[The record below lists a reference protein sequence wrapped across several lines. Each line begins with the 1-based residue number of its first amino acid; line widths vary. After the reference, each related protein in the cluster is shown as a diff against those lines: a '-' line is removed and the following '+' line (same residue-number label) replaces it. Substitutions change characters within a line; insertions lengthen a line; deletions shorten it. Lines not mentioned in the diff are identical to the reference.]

1 MSYRT
6 DQWHNFYVGNNRSG
20 ENFTSVPKKTGS
32 GYAVP
37 GSANNDFIYP
47 SRAVRGID
55 NKGNPTSNLLKRGY
69 MRSLLTGDGL
79 DIKKCQFQFNPSSIN
94 QSVTQNTSILNFL
107 QIDPYQYSQPLPGNV
122 TFQFD
127 LFFDRSMEISNY
139 TRDFS
144 PPTEDPWA
152 KLGPEQIGVLHD
164 LSALYSIIGVGVSE
178 YMENRALNA
187 AQEYIG
193 TAIDTLVDRKTT
205 EITSDDVA
213 GLDADQERADYRQA
227 ATDFL
232 GLNRGNTAF
241 LLPLPVRV
249 VFSSLYIVEG
259 LVQDF
264 NVLFTKFSTS
274 MVPMQCSVTV
284 TFEAKYIGFAKKD
297 TFFTDV
303 LEKAR
308 EEAGKKQYDQI
319 SATYAGYLD
328 SIIDDLTTVR
338 MMVTEDDEKADKEQD
353 YSGSTAITKF
363 VSMDV
368 PGRSDRNIENLDK
381 YVKLLF
387 NDRGKLYNLMTQGT
401 SVSIAASGRV
411 EAWRFTR
418 DFRRANSRIFN
429 SAGLYQNILSA
440 GVSANSGVP
449 EYDRAASAGKDI
461 TNALDNWISRA
472 GDLPSRGPDEVYQN
486 FFPAQERVGDRVFN
500 TVVKLWEVQIGDANR
515 GDDAVVNA
523 STSDEWLEMK
533 TKFCYSNNQTFGNSD
548 RNLADDEGNTPN
560 ESSMD
565 YDEAAVFWAVKFTLQ
580 LVVNVNGE
588 SATRETTAY
597 IIRNQ
602 NGDFNVDTSLKFDW
616 EALRDDVIMTTSE
629 AAGQNISATGA

>member
-6 DQWHNFYVGNNRSG
+6 DQWFRFRGGTDFTG
-20 ENFTSVPKKTGS
+20 EQFTPVTKRTGS

-37 GSANNDFIYP
+37 GSGNNDFIYP
-47 SRAVRGID
+47 ARAVRGID
-55 NKGNPTSNLLKRGY
+55 SKGNPTSTYLKRGY
-69 MRSLLTGDGL
+69 IRSLLTGDGL
-79 DIKKCQFQFNPSSIN
+79 DIKKCQFQFNPATIN

-127 LFFDRSMEISNY
+127 LFFDRSMEVANGGGNS
-139 TRDFS
+139 S
-144 PPTEDPWA
+144 VSEDPWA
-152 KLGPEQIGVLHD
+152 RLGPDQVGVLHD
-164 LSALYSIIGVGVSE
+164 LSSLYSIIGVGVSE

-205 EITSDDVA
+205 EITSDDA
-213 GLDADQERADYRQA
+213 TGLDADQERADYKQA

-264 NVLFTKFSTS
+264 NVLFTKFSTN

-303 LEKAR
+303 LDKAR
-308 EEAGKKQYDQI
+308 AEAGSKQYNQI
-319 SATYAGYLD
+319 SDAYAGYLD
-328 SIIDDLTTVR
+328 SLIDDFTTVR

-363 VSMDV
+363 VSMDR
-368 PGRSDRNIENLDK
+368 PGRGDRNIENLDK

-401 SVSIAASGRV
+401 SVSIAVSGRV
-411 EAWRFTR
+411 EAWRFTN
-418 DFRRANSRIFN
+418 DFRRVHSSLFN
-429 SAGLYQNILSA
+429 AAGRYQELLNI
-440 GVSANSGVP
+440 GVSENSVNSDAN
-449 EYDRAASAGKDI
+449 RAAEAGSGI
-461 TNALDNWISRA
+461 VRALDSWISRA
-472 GDLPSRGPDEVYQN
+472 GDSTTRLPDEVYEN
-486 FFPAQERVGDRVFN
+486 SFPAQERTENRRFN

-533 TKFCYSNNQTFGNSD
+533 TKFCYSNNQTFGNAD
-548 RNLADDEGNTPN
+548 RNLDDGVNTPN
-560 ESSMD
+560 EDSMD

-580 LVVNVNGE
+580 LVVNINGE

-616 EALRDDVIMTTSE
+616 EALRNDIIETTSE

>member
-6 DQWHNFYVGNNRSG
+6 DQWFRFRGGTNLTG
-20 ENFTSVPKKTGS
+20 ENFTSVPTRTGS

-37 GSANNDFIYP
+37 DSANNDFIYP
-47 SRAVRGID
+47 ARAVRGID
-55 NKGNPTSNLLKRGY
+55 RRGNPTSTYLKRGY
-69 MRSLLTGDGL
+69 IRSLLTGDGL
-79 DIKKCQFQFNPSSIN
+79 DIKKCQFQFNPATIN
-94 QSVTQNTSILNFL
+94 QSVSQNTTILNFL

-127 LFFDRSMEISNY
+127 LFFDRSMEVANGGGNSSV
-139 TRDFS
+139 TD
-144 PPTEDPWA
+144 DPWA
-152 KLGPEQIGVLHD
+152 RLGPDQVGVLHD
-164 LSALYSIIGVGVSE
+164 LSSLYSIIGVGVSE

-187 AQEYIG
+187 AEEYIG

-205 EITSDDVA
+205 EITSDDTA
-213 GLDADQERADYRQA
+213 GLDADKERADYRQA
-227 ATDFL
+227 ATDFI

-241 LLPLPVRV
+241 LLPLPVRI

-264 NVLFTKFSTS
+264 NVLFTKFSTN

-303 LEKAR
+303 LDKAR
-308 EEAGKKQYDQI
+308 AEAGKKQYDQI
-319 SATYAGYLD
+319 SDTYAAYLD

-353 YSGSTAITKF
+353 YSGSTAISKF
-363 VSMDV
+363 ISQDISYF
-368 PGRSDRNIENLDK
+368 GSDRNIENLDK

-401 SVSIAASGRV
+401 SVSIAVSGKV
-411 EAWRFTR
+411 EAWRFTN
-418 DFRRANSRIFN
+418 DFRKVHASLFN
-429 SAGLYQNILSA
+429 AAGRYQGLLNV
-440 GVSANSGVP
+440 GVSENSVSI
-449 EYDRAASAGKDI
+449 EARRAADVGSGI
-461 TNALDNWISRA
+461 VRALNSWISRA
-472 GDLPSRGPDEVYQN
+472 GDQATRLPDEEVYQSL
-486 FFPAQERVGDRVFN
+486 FPAQNGGNRLFN

-533 TKFCYSNNQTFGNSD
+533 TKFCYSDNQTFGNAD
-548 RNLADDEGNTPN
+548 RNLDYEGHTPN
-560 ESSMD
+560 EDSMA
-565 YDEAAVFWAVKFTLQ
+565 YNESEVFWAVRFTLQ
-580 LVVNVNGE
+580 IVVNVNGE

-616 EALRDDVIMTTSE
+616 EALRDDVIETTSE
-629 AAGQNISATGA
+629 AAGQNISATGG

>member
-1 MSYRT
+1 
-6 DQWHNFYVGNNRSG
+6 
-20 ENFTSVPKKTGS
+20 
-32 GYAVP
+32 
-37 GSANNDFIYP
+37 
-47 SRAVRGID
+47 
-55 NKGNPTSNLLKRGY
+55 
-69 MRSLLTGDGL
+69 
-79 DIKKCQFQFNPSSIN
+79 
-94 QSVTQNTSILNFL
+94 
-107 QIDPYQYSQPLPGNV
+107 
-122 TFQFD
+122 
-127 LFFDRSMEISNY
+127 
-139 TRDFS
+139 
-144 PPTEDPWA
+144 
-152 KLGPEQIGVLHD
+152 
-164 LSALYSIIGVGVSE
+164 
-178 YMENRALNA
+178 
-187 AQEYIG
+187 
-193 TAIDTLVDRKTT
+193 VDRKTT

-264 NVLFTKFSTS
+264 NVLFTKFSTN

-308 EEAGKKQYDQI
+308 EEAGSKQYNQI
-319 SATYAGYLD
+319 SDAYKEYLD

-353 YSGSTAITKF
+353 YSGSTSISKF
-363 VSMDV
+363 VSRDI
-368 PGRSDRNIENLDK
+368 GWTEADWGLNARDRNIENLDK

-387 NDRGKLYNLMTQGT
+387 NDRGKLYNLMTQGV
-401 SVSIAASGRV
+401 SVSVAVSGKV
-411 EAWRFTR
+411 EAWRFTK
-418 DFRRANSRIFN
+418 DFRKVHASLFN
-429 SAGLYQNILSA
+429 AAGRYQELLNV
-440 GVSANSGVP
+440 GVSENSANS
-449 EYDRAASAGKDI
+449 DSNRAADVGSGI
-461 TNALDNWISRA
+461 VRALDSWISRA
-472 GDLPSRGPDEVYQN
+472 GDQATRLPDEVYAN
-486 FFPAQERVGDRVFN
+486 LFPAQNGGNRRFN

-533 TKFCYSNNQTFGNSD
+533 TKFCYSNNQTFGNAD
-548 RNLADDEGNTPN
+548 RNIDDGTNTPN
-560 ESSMD
+560 EDSMD
-565 YDEAAVFWAVKFTLQ
+565 YSDSEVFWAVRFNLQ

-602 NGDFNVDTSLKFDW
+602 AGNFNVDTSLKFNW
-616 EALRDDVIMTTSE
+616 EALRDDVIMTPSE

>member
-1 MSYRT
+1 MEVA
-6 DQWHNFYVGNNRSG
+6 NGGGNS
-20 ENFTSVPKKTGS
+20 SVS
-32 GYAVP
+32 
-37 GSANNDFIYP
+37 
-47 SRAVRGID
+47 
-55 NKGNPTSNLLKRGY
+55 
-69 MRSLLTGDGL
+69 
-79 DIKKCQFQFNPSSIN
+79 
-94 QSVTQNTSILNFL
+94 
-107 QIDPYQYSQPLPGNV
+107 
-122 TFQFD
+122 
-127 LFFDRSMEISNY
+127 
-139 TRDFS
+139 
-144 PPTEDPWA
+144 EDPWA
-152 KLGPEQIGVLHD
+152 RLGPDQVGVLHD
-164 LSALYSIIGVGVSE
+164 LSSLYSIIGVGVSE

-205 EITSDDVA
+205 EITSDDTV

-264 NVLFTKFSTS
+264 NVLFTKFSTN

-303 LEKAR
+303 LDKAR
-308 EEAGKKQYDQI
+308 AEAGSKQYDQI
-319 SATYAGYLD
+319 SDAYAGYLD

-353 YSGSTAITKF
+353 YSGSTAISQFISQDTGYF
-363 VSMDV
+363 SRD
-368 PGRSDRNIENLDK
+368 SNIENLDK
-381 YVKLLF
+381 YVKILF
-387 NDRGKLYNLMTQGT
+387 NDRGKLYNLLTQGT
-401 SVSIAASGRV
+401 SVSIAVSGKV
-411 EAWRFTR
+411 EAWRFTK
-418 DFRRANSRIFN
+418 DFRRVYSSLFN
-429 SAGLYQNILSA
+429 SAGRYQELLNA
-440 GVSANSGVP
+440 GVSENSVNSDAN
-449 EYDRAASAGKDI
+449 RAAEAGSSI
-461 TNALDNWISRA
+461 VRALDSWISRA
-472 GDLPSRGPDEVYQN
+472 GDPSTRLPDEVYQN
-486 FFPAQERVGDRVFN
+486 LFPAQNNGVDRVFN

-515 GDDAVVNA
+515 GDEAVVNA

-533 TKFCYSNNQTFGNSD
+533 TKFCYSNNQTFGNAD
-548 RNLADDEGNTPN
+548 RNLDDGVNTPN
-560 ESSMD
+560 EDSMA
-565 YDEAAVFWAVKFTLQ
+565 YNESEVFWAVRFTLQ
-580 LVVNVNGE
+580 LVVNINGE

-602 NGDFNVDTSLKFDW
+602 NGDFNVDTSLEFDW
-616 EALRDDVIMTTSE
+616 ESLRDDIIETTSE

>member
-6 DQWHNFYVGNNRSG
+6 DQWFRFRGGTNLTG
-20 ENFTSVPKKTGS
+20 ENFTSNPTRTGS

-37 GSANNDFIYP
+37 DSSNNDFIYP
-47 SRAVRGID
+47 ARAVRGID
-55 NKGNPTSNLLKRGY
+55 NKGNPTSKLLKRGY
-69 MRSLLTGDGL
+69 IRSLLTGDGL
-79 DIKKCQFQFNPSSIN
+79 DIKKCQFQFNPATIN
-94 QSVTQNTSILNFL
+94 QSVSQNTTILNFL

-127 LFFDRSMEISNY
+127 LFFDRTMEVANGGGNSSV
-139 TRDFS
+139 TD
-144 PPTEDPWA
+144 DPWA
-152 KLGPEQIGVLHD
+152 RLGPDQVGVLHD
-164 LSALYSIIGVGVSE
+164 LSSLYSIIGVGVSE

-205 EITSDDVA
+205 EITSDDTA

-264 NVLFTKFSTS
+264 NVLFTKFSTN

-303 LEKAR
+303 LDKAR
-308 EEAGKKQYDQI
+308 AEAGSKQYGQI
-319 SATYAGYLD
+319 SDAYKAYLD
-328 SIIDDLTTVR
+328 PIIDDLTTVR

-353 YSGSTAITKF
+353 YSGSTAISKF
-363 VSMDV
+363 ISQDISYF
-368 PGRSDRNIENLDK
+368 GRDRNIENLDK

-387 NDRGKLYNLMTQGT
+387 NDRGKLYNLMTQGV
-401 SVSIAASGRV
+401 SVSIAVSGKV
-411 EAWRFTR
+411 EAWRFTN
-418 DFRRANSRIFN
+418 DFRKVHASLFN
-429 SAGLYQNILSA
+429 AAGRYQGLLNV
-440 GVSANSGVP
+440 GVSENSVSI
-449 EYDRAASAGKDI
+449 EARRAADVGSGI
-461 TNALDNWISRA
+461 VRALNSWISRA
-472 GDLPSRGPDEVYQN
+472 GDEATRLPDAVYRN
-486 FFPAQERVGDRVFN
+486 EFPAQNGGNRLFN
-500 TVVKLWEVQIGDANR
+500 TVVKLWEVQIGTENR

-533 TKFCYSNNQTFGNSD
+533 TKFCYSNNQTSGNAD
-548 RNLADDEGNTPN
+548 RNLDDGVNNPN
-560 ESSMD
+560 EDSMAYNSS
-565 YDEAAVFWAVKFTLQ
+565 EVFWAIRFNLQ
-580 LVVNVNGE
+580 IVVNVNGE

-602 NGDFNVDTSLKFDW
+602 NGDFNVDTSLNFDW
-616 EALRDDVIMTTSE
+616 EALRDDNIETTSE
-629 AAGQNISATGA
+629 AAGQNISATGG

>member
-6 DQWHNFYVGNNRSG
+6 DQWFRFRGGTNLTG
-20 ENFTSVPKKTGS
+20 ENFTSNPTKTGS

-37 GSANNDFIYP
+37 GSGNDDFIYP
-47 SRAVRGID
+47 ARAVRGID
-55 NKGNPTSNLLKRGY
+55 KRGNHTSTYLKRGY
-69 MRSLLTGDGL
+69 IRSLLTGDGL
-79 DIKKCQFQFNPSSIN
+79 DIKKCQFQFNPATIN

-127 LFFDRSMEISNY
+127 LFFDRSMEVANGGGNS
-139 TRDFS
+139 S
-144 PPTEDPWA
+144 VSEDPWA
-152 KLGPEQIGVLHD
+152 RLGPDQVGVLHD
-164 LSALYSIIGVGVSE
+164 LSSLYSIIGVGVSE

-205 EITSDDVA
+205 EITSDDTV

-264 NVLFTKFSTS
+264 NVLFTKFSTN

-303 LEKAR
+303 LDKAR
-308 EEAGKKQYDQI
+308 AEAGSKQYDQI
-319 SATYAGYLD
+319 SDAYAGYLD

-353 YSGSTAITKF
+353 YSGSTAISQFISQDTGYF
-363 VSMDV
+363 SRD
-368 PGRSDRNIENLDK
+368 SNIENLDK
-381 YVKLLF
+381 YVKILF
-387 NDRGKLYNLMTQGT
+387 NDRGKLYNLLTQGT
-401 SVSIAASGRV
+401 SVSIAVSGKV
-411 EAWRFTR
+411 EAWRFTK
-418 DFRRANSRIFN
+418 DFRRVYSSLFN
-429 SAGLYQNILSA
+429 SAGRYQELLNA
-440 GVSANSGVP
+440 GVSENSVNSDAN
-449 EYDRAASAGKDI
+449 RAAEAGSSI
-461 TNALDNWISRA
+461 VRALDSWISRA
-472 GDLPSRGPDEVYQN
+472 GDPSTRLPDEVYQN
-486 FFPAQERVGDRVFN
+486 LFPAQNNGVDRVFN

-515 GDDAVVNA
+515 GDEAVVNA

-533 TKFCYSNNQTFGNSD
+533 TKFCYSNNQTFGNAD
-548 RNLADDEGNTPN
+548 RNLDDGVNTPN
-560 ESSMD
+560 EDSMA
-565 YDEAAVFWAVKFTLQ
+565 YNESEVFWAVRFTLQ
-580 LVVNVNGE
+580 LVVNINGE

-602 NGDFNVDTSLKFDW
+602 NGDFNVDTSLEFDW
-616 EALRDDVIMTTSE
+616 ESLRDDIIETTSE

>member
-6 DQWHNFYVGNNRSG
+6 DQWFRLNDIATG
-20 ENFTSVPKKTGS
+20 ESLSNIRRTES

-37 GSANNDFIYP
+37 GADNQDFIYP
-47 SRAVRGID
+47 SRAVRTVDKRGRHI
-55 NKGNPTSNLLKRGY
+55 TTLLKRGY
-69 MRSLLTGDGL
+69 IRSLLTGDGL
-79 DIKKCQFQFNPSSIN
+79 PITKCQFQFNPSAIN

-122 TFQFD
+122 TFQFE
-127 LFFDRSMEISNY
+127 LFFDRSMEVNNY
-139 TRDFS
+139 DRTATAITD
-144 PPTEDPWA
+144 DPWT
-152 KLGPEQIGVLHD
+152 KLGPEQVGVLHD
-164 LSALYSIIGVGVSE
+164 LSSLYKIIGVGISE
-178 YMENRALNA
+178 YMENRAFNA

-205 EITSDDVA
+205 EITSDDAA
-213 GLDADQERADYRQA
+213 GLDADKERAEYRQA

-232 GLNRGNTAF
+232 AYNRGNTAF

-264 NVLFTKFSTS
+264 NVLFTKFNTS

-297 TFFTDV
+297 TFFTAV
-303 LEKAR
+303 LDLAR
-308 EEAGKKQYDQI
+308 EEAGNKQYNQI
-319 SATYAGYLD
+319 SDSYEGYLD
-328 SIIDDLTTVR
+328 AIIDDLTTVR

-368 PGRSDRNIENLDK
+368 PGSGDRNIESLDK

-401 SVSIAASGRV
+401 SVSIAASGKV
-411 EAWRFTR
+411 EAWRFTN
-418 DFRRANSRIFN
+418 DFRSANSRIFN
-429 SAGLYQNILSA
+429 SAGPYQNILSA

-449 EYDRAASAGKDI
+449 EYDRASSVGKDI
-461 TNALDNWISRA
+461 TNALDNWISRS
-472 GDLPSRGPDEVYQN
+472 GDQATRLPDEVYQN
-486 FFPAQERVGDRVFN
+486 LFPAQEGVGDRVFN
-500 TVVKLWEVQIGDANR
+500 TVTKLWEVQIGDANR
-515 GDDAVVNA
+515 GDEAVINA

-533 TKFCYSNNQTFGNSD
+533 TKFCYSNNQNFGNSD
-548 RNLADDEGNTPN
+548 RNLDDGVNTPN

-565 YDEAAVFWAVKFTLQ
+565 YDEATVFWAVRFTLQ
-580 LVVNVNGE
+580 LVVNINGE

-616 EALRDDVIMTTSE
+616 EALRDDVI
-629 AAGQNISATGA
+629 ATGA